1 MSERQAPGIN
11 HTQEITVIHE
21 GHEVSRRPRFPEF
34 PSCDFVSFAVKIVVT
49 LPLHG
54 RSLPRSL

>member
-1 MSERQAPGIN
+1 MSERQVPGIN
-11 HTQEITVIHE
+11 HTQEKTVNHE
-21 GHEVSRRPRFPEF
+21 GHEVSRKPHFPEL
-34 PSCDFVSFAVKIVVT
+34 PSRHFVSFAVKIVVT